1 MIDGTNEYT
10 WLGVNDIQALS
21 HQGLETSK
29 ERLTLIK
36 VW

>member
-1 MIDGTNEYT
+1 
-10 WLGVNDIQALS
+10 LGVNDIQALS

-36 VW
+36 VWRSESLSTRT